1 MAILDSEES
10 LILGDI
16 EVNPNLSRSEAESAL
31 NSRFLFDNKSDE
43 ESREY
48 DDSVRVM
55 FLYANIYDKP
65 GRDVLYSFDDYSL
78 FQKYDG
84 SFFLAM
90 QSCAP
95 FAGKQI
101 LRDEFD
107 KDFLKNKSKN
117 EVLEIFNRDSIN
129 SIYPSK
135 DFNQLFENRAVS
147 FYAEQRYLCFDYRIL
162 FYYSKESPEK
172 LKEDYEEELS
182 HAEKCIDSEI
192 IKAHLTS
199 EYQKALAALKE
210 NTWKDL
216 EWEKY
221 RELERKEIID
231 YKRNRSKEII
241 LEKPHTKFSSSKILK
256 EKIVLLPFIK
266 KSIIAGL
273 CFYFGFSLFGLIVSN
288 DVEFFLGYFNI
299 KAPLSIVFGILFTLR
314 YGKKSDFK
322 YNGTT
327 SSYSIPISAW
337 PDVIHEKFDIKEINF
352 NIQGNYPDWFD
363 CDVFKGDE
371 YGISVEFHGDDFDKS
386 GLPAD
391 FSADK
396 KTDSEKVKNE
406 VWEDWF
412 YIDVDHHGA
421 GLGNDIPENMDL
433 EQFFYHNRK
442 VVGIYTCTYKVKN
455 YKTLMEVCTE
465 TANLSVKAKLTKNV
479 VFNKD
484 QLNDFTEKV
493 INMPSIPLE
502 LKEYFA
508 NHFINDLTNIKVKIN
523 RETSSEVIFYDSG
536 LIINNAGEEIF
547 KVKIF
552 PNNPDTFY
560 ISSLHRQTQKTN
572 YNLP

>member
-16 EVNPNLSRSEAESAL
+16 EITPKLTRREAEDVLSTGFWF
-31 NSRFLFDNKSDE
+31 RNKTDDK
-43 ESREY
+43 SREY
-48 DDSVRVM
+48 HDSVRVM
-55 FLYANIYDKP
+55 FLFANIFDEPHYD
-65 GRDVLYSFDDYSL
+65 VEYSFVDYSL

-84 SFFLAM
+84 TFFLVDS
-90 QSCAP
+90 SCAP
-95 FAGKQI
+95 FAGGQTLVK
-101 LRDEFD
+101 EFSR
-107 KDFLKNKSKN
+107 DFLSANSK
-117 EVLEIFNRDSIN
+117 EQVLKTINYSASRSIF
-129 SIYPSK
+129 PSK
-135 DFNQLFENRAVS
+135 DFDSLFENRFVS
-147 FYAEQRYLCFDYRIL
+147 FYAEQRYLCFDYRVL
-162 FYYSKESPEK
+162 FYYSKDSPK
-172 LKEDYEEELS
+172 ILKEDYEEKLS

-199 EYQKALAALKE
+199 EYQKALAALKK
-210 NTWKDL
+210 NTWKNL

-241 LEKPHTKFSSSKILK
+241 LEKPHTKFSYSKKLK
-256 EKIVLLPFIK
+256 GKLTLHPFIK

-273 CFYFGFSLFGLIVSN
+273 CFYFGFSFFGLIVSH
-288 DVEFFLGYFNI
+288 DVDFFLGYFKI
-299 KAPLSIVFGILFTLR
+299 KAPLSIAFGLLFTLR
-314 YGKKSDFK
+314 YEKKSEFK

-421 GLGNDIPENMDL
+421 GQGYDIPENMDL